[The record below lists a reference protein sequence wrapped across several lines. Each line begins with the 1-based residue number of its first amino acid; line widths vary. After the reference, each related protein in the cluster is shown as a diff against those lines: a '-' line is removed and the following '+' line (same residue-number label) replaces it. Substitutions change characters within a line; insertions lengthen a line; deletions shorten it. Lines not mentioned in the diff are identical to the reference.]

1 MAAKRPRDTE
11 IDLDNTRWVPTA
23 TPVFPPAATAV
34 SAAAEP
40 HPGLTA
46 RHQEELRDYG
56 YTIVEDVIDADKCRA
71 ALDQLW
77 QFVVQL
83 SGGKVR
89 RGDPSTYTTACWPPY
104 THHILKGYGIG
115 QLEAL
120 WAMRQD
126 PVILGLFSTYW
137 GVPAEELLCS
147 FDGGCLSPGGRR
159 TVKSSTAAA
168 ALDLSPIEHKLRAP
182 NVRGELI
189 EVDLESTRG
198 WTHIDE
204 APCKPSSR
212 CVQGLVNLVDSR
224 PDGCGGTILYPR
236 AHRCIRK
243 LMIAFGLDKQKDNF
257 IKLTAP
263 MLRALAADARSFF
276 EDDDPLHD
284 APEPVH
290 IVGVRVGLRAGGMLL
305 WRSNLPHQGVEPGGM
320 LPPNPLQTD
329 AICPYDRA
337 VLYVCMVPRSWATP
351 AQIAKRKLLF
361 AEQATTSHWPQ
372 LAKKNPPPRLYSSDR
387 QHPVGDVSALLVTSL
402 EQLQPIGRK
411 LVGY

>member
-1 MAAKRPRDTE
+1 MSAKRPRDAE
-11 IDLDNTRWVPTA
+11 IDLDNTRWVPTP
-23 TPVFPPAATAV
+23 TPVFVAPAV
-34 SAAAEP
+34 SASAEP
-40 HPGLTA
+40 HPGLTE
-46 RHQEELRDYG
+46 RHQQELRDYG

-89 RGDPSTYTTACWPPY
+89 RGDPSTYTPAIWPPY

-147 FDGGCLSPGGRR
+147 FDGGCLSPGRR
-159 TVKSSTAAA
+159 EHVTKNSTAAA
-168 ALDLSPIEHKLRAP
+168 ALDLSPILRKLDEP
-182 NVRGELI
+182 NVRGELT
-189 EVDLESTRG
+189 ELDYEATRG
-198 WTHIDE
+198 WTHVDE
-204 APCKPSSR
+204 SPCQPSTR
-212 CVQGLVNLVDSR
+212 CIQGLVNLVDSR
-224 PDGCGGTILYPR
+224 ADGCGGTIVYPR

-243 LMIAFGLDKQKDNF
+243 LMAAFAMDKNKKNF

-284 APEPVH
+284 APEPVP
-290 IVGVRVGLRAGGMLL
+290 IVGVRIGLRAGAMLL
-305 WRSNLPHQGVEPGGM
+305 WRSNLPHQGVEPGDEDRYC
-320 LPPNPLQTD
+320 PTD
-329 AICPYDRA
+329 SAK
-337 VLYVCMVPRSWATP
+337 LYVCLAPRSWATP
-351 AQIAKRKLLF
+351 EQIAARKLLF
-361 AEQATTSHWPQ
+361 AKGATTSHWPQ
-372 LAKKNPPPRLYSSDR
+372 IAKENSKPRIYSRDR
-387 QHPVGDVSALLVTSL
+387 QHPAGDVSALLITKP